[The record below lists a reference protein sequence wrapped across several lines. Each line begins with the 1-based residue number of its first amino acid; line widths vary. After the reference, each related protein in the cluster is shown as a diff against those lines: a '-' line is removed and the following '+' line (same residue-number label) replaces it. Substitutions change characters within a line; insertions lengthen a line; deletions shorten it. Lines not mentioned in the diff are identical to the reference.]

1 VRALQQLGDLGGL
14 FGQGGQVDDDGLGAV
29 AAAADGFDEGDA
41 VVVAVFGGEQ
51 VARDGVGG
59 PYKQTGSISYPQQNT

>member
-1 VRALQQLGDLGGL
+1 MRALQQLGNLGGL
-14 FGQGGQVDDDGLGAV
+14 FGQGGQVDDNGLGAV

-59 PYKQTGSISYPQQNT
+59 LQDLPRVAVGNL